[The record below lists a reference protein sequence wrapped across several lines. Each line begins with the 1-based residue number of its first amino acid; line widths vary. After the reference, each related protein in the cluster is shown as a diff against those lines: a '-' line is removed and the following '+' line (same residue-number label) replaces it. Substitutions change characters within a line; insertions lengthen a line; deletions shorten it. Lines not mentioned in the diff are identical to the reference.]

1 MFCPNCG
8 AQTVDGAAFC
18 VKCGKQLPNVSASQ
32 TVPANPTA
40 TQNLFTQPPVAGGTV
55 QINQQVVQPIPQANV
70 ILAQPPAQVVAP
82 IQRVGFSNAVNDPR
96 FASKKR
102 TQGCA
107 SFIFS
112 LIVIPMPLIG
122 FAIYGYYFQDKMP
135 MKEVLLTGAGVSGI
149 FLLFYV
155 VFWLKKLFS
164 SDWEGVVTALTEE
177 EHLYHR
183 NNANRTY
190 TSRNEYYYMYVV
202 RIQTTSG
209 KIKKIENRS
218 QNSFY
223 YNYFKV
229 GDRVKYH
236 HDIDYY
242 EKYDKTYDTHIL
254 CPFCAKVNPITDDV
268 CKCGAPIMK

>member
-18 VKCGKQLPNVSASQ
+18 VKCGKPLPNTIPNNTVAQ
-32 TVPANPTA
+32 TNAI
-40 TQNLFTQPPVAGGTV
+40 AGGTV
-55 QINQQVVQPIPQANV
+55 QINQQVVPPSPQASNLFV
-70 ILAQPPAQVVAP
+70 TPPPQMVSR
-82 IQRVGFSNAVNDPR
+82 IGFSNAINDPR

-155 VFWLKKLFS
+155 IFWLKKLLS